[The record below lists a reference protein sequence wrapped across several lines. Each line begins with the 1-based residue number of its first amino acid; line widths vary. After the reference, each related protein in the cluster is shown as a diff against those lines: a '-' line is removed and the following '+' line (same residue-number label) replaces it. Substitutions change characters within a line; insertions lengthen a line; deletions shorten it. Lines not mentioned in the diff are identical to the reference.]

1 MDARK
6 IAEEI
11 IALDEKI
18 ADLRERFERVAE
30 PERAAALDQVLDET
44 RRATGEDDLLP
55 LAMLRAADLAVGLET
70 RGAALLAAGLEH
82 PNPDVRELSG
92 QALLN
97 LAEDDVG
104 RLRPAADRALERG
117 GAAAE
122 EMVFVLAGV
131 DDEEA
136 PREIERFLAHAEAD
150 VVATAVEALAE
161 VGDEQ
166 TITALEDLV
175 DDQREVGIDGE
186 EDEERETCRI
196 GDLAREAIEMIE
208 KELDEED

>member
-92 QALLN
+92 QAL
-97 LAEDDVG
+97 
-104 RLRPAADRALERG
+104 LRPAADRALERG